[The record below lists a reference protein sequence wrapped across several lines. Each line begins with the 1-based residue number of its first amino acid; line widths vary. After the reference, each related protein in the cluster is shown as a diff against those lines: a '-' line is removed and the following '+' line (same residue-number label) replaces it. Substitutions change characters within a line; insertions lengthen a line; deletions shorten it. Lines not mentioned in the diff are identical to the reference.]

1 MSKGGFGSERAHTRA
16 PPWRAHGICSF
27 MLWTRGESDLGER
40 VRVLH
45 ERLAAR
51 LRGPVMGRVGEGEP
65 NVLSGVEAGPFAD

>member
-1 MSKGGFGSERAHTRA
+1 
-16 PPWRAHGICSF
+16 